1 MPFGPFGPHGPFGV
15 QGPDTWTISRQGDVV
30 IMGRVNQIPCL
41 LGRKNCSRS
50 SRCRR
55 KPSDLHPG
63 QQRHGTPWKSANRPS
78 PSPQRRNRPRRGR
91 ANRLRRHQD
100 DARGGAPDEEV
111 SSDDEARKPAAK
123 RNSPCRAVQGRQHPF
138 RPNRRFRPVPAGSYP
153 RRGLRFS
160 GLLSRLRHYRRSFF
174 RGLLRHVS
182 TFLRPFAPGP
192 LPALLRSYGRSDS
205 CSPGSSALLGHE
217 LRLLHE
223 QVSLIHAPG
232 LPTLPSPTTCGC
244 FVSSGHVAHRR
255 IEPRLLPHGSSP
267 NGNSRL
273 RLSAADSPHHTG
285 RIEFLIVRTSGSPP
299 AAPHPVSPRRSCS
312 RLQVTLTWRGL
323 APLQPGALSGA
334 LPRASSPCS
343 YRRASPVNMHGQDG
357 RGAFIPSRGH
367 ERTSSDCTS
376 RIKS

>member
-1 MPFGPFGPHGPFGV
+1 MALSAVAVAALIAPTAWPAAWLRLH
-15 QGPDTWTISRQGDVV
+15 SRKGLSQVGQ
-30 IMGRVNQIPCL
+30 RVNLVNQPEPLASLQPCF
-41 LGRKNCSRS
+41 
-50 SRCRR
+50 
-55 KPSDLHPG
+55 
-63 QQRHGTPWKSANRPS
+63 
-78 PSPQRRNRPRRGR
+78 
-91 ANRLRRHQD
+91 
-100 DARGGAPDEEV
+100 
-111 SSDDEARKPAAK
+111 
-123 RNSPCRAVQGRQHPF
+123 QGRQHPF

-334 LPRASSPCS
+334 LPRVSCPCS
-343 YRRASPVNMHGQDG
+343 GMARMAMAHQ
-357 RGAFIPSRGH
+357 RGAGLESAPH
-367 ERTSSDCTS
+367 H
-376 RIKS
+376 